1 MPTRSSRL
9 IWAFF
14 VVGLFASGLAYWQ
27 SRNLIERE
35 LDARLQLATTE
46 VISRLLRQ
54 VNAYAEVLRGV
65 QAQFIVHPDLSRRDF
80 QRLYRA
86 LSLEARLPG
95 VQGIAFSARVAPASR
110 EAVDTVLERELKD
123 NDLGYPTAFR
133 RAEIGLE
140 DAYIVR
146 YVEPIAVNRVGVGI
160 NQSDGG
166 IRRAS
171 IQRARDTGDLSVS
184 SRLQFLARPDA
195 PEGAIFFLPLYR
207 GGTVPSTLDQR
218 RTEFSGVVS
227 IAVRLDD
234 MLRDVFGPKLLDDLD
249 IEIYDLQPAQG
260 QSLQYDRHHLLF
272 DSGNSAGAVSL
283 HGGNAAFPHQRT
295 EDLEIGGSTWRVQ
308 VTALPT
314 LVRASQRW
322 LPPLA
327 ALGTALLSVLAFCF
341 MRMLEHRRRAA
352 SARANVAEQALQ
364 SKEAQLSRISDAIEQ
379 MLWTISIPDRQ
390 IRFVS
395 PAVEAICGRP
405 AQAFYDAP
413 QLWLGCLH
421 PEDKESILALMEQ
434 ITVTGTEEFECRIV
448 RPDAAVRWIKGKAH
462 FTAGIRPGTGRIDG
476 ILTDVTELRR
486 AHAALLRNNRALRAI
501 HACDAVIAGATDET
515 DLLQGICE
523 VMVDAGY
530 RLAWAGVLR
539 GEMEALLVP
548 VASAGEHQD
557 YLGSLQDALAL
568 GERDP
573 GPLGEALRTRAPVIA
588 NRLASDAR
596 FAQRRDEALR
606 RELYAKLT
614 LPLSDGDQPIGLLN
628 VYAQEED
635 AFDAEEVRLLDGLA
649 QGVAVALQ
657 SYQHRRARSAAEA
670 ALRLRQRAIEAC
682 ANPIAITR
690 FEAPH
695 YPTQYVNPAFER
707 VTGYPASA
715 ILGQG
720 LRLLCREDLDQ
731 AGVAELDA
739 AHAQQRDGHA
749 VIRGYR
755 RDGSMFWADVYL
767 APVRDEAGQVTHF
780 VAAIY
785 DITTSRQYEADL
797 EYRTNF
803 DGLTGLPN
811 RNLLRD
817 RAEQA
822 LALAK
827 RDKRSAWLVCIDLD
841 RLKFVNDTLGHDAGD
856 SVLQQVAQRLSAALP
871 ATDTVARANGDA
883 FVVVLSDATDEHA
896 AAATMQRLMETV
908 AKPLTVKGHEYFL
921 TCSAGVA
928 VYPADGADVESLM
941 RHADIAMH
949 RAKELGRNTFQ
960 FYTRA
965 LNARAMER
973 LRLEADLRHA
983 VRREELVLHY
993 QPQVDLHSGRIVGM
1007 EALVRWQHPQLG
1019 MVSPSRFIGVA
1030 EETGLIS
1037 QIGEWVLRTACQQ
1050 NKRWQDAGYG
1060 ALRVAA
1066 NVSANQF
1073 HQQNLM
1079 QIVVSVLEET
1089 GLAGACLDIE
1099 LTEGVVMTDVEYV
1112 VGILHQIKKLGVKL
1126 SIDDF
1131 GTGYSSLAY
1140 LRRLPVDALKIDQS
1154 FVRNLTTNDDEA
1166 AIVRSVIA
1174 LAHSLGLQVIAEG
1187 VETAAQ
1193 LTYLQ
1198 DHGCDQIQGYYFS
1211 EPLPADAFERLL
1223 AQDRHLRLANELPLT
1238 LESRP

>member
-9 IWAFF
+9 VWAFL
-14 VVGLFASGLAYWQ
+14 VVGLFAGGLAYWQ
-27 SRNLIERE
+27 SRTLIERE

-46 VISRLLRQ
+46 VTNRLLRQ

-65 QAQFIVHPDLSRRDF
+65 QAHFIVHPDLSRRDF

-86 LSLEARLPG
+86 LSLEARLSG
-95 VQGIAFSARVAPASR
+95 VQGIAFSTRVARASR
-110 EAVDTVLERELKD
+110 EAFDTVLERELKD
-123 NDLGYPTAFR
+123 NDLGYPTTFR
-133 RAEIGLE
+133 RAEIGSE
-140 DAYIVR
+140 DSYIIR
-146 YVEPIAVNRVGVGI
+146 YAEPIARNRVGVGI

-166 IRRAS
+166 IRRAA
-171 IQRARDTGDLSVS
+171 IQRARDMGDLSVS
-184 SRLQFLARPDA
+184 PRLQFLARPDA

-207 GGTVPSTLDQR
+207 GGTAPSTLDQR
-218 RTEFSGVVS
+218 RAEFSGVVS

-234 MLRDVFGPKLLDDLD
+234 MLRDVFGPKVLDDLD
-249 IEIYDLQPAQG
+249 VEIYDLQPAQG
-260 QSLQYDRHHLLF
+260 QSLRYDRHHLLF

-283 HGGNAAFPHQRT
+283 HAGNAAFPHQRT

-314 LVRASQRW
+314 LIRASQRW

-327 ALGTALLSVLAFCF
+327 ALGTGLLSVLAFCF
-341 MRMLEHRRRAA
+341 MRMLEIRRRAA
-352 SARANVAEQALQ
+352 NARANVAEQALQ

-395 PAVEAICGRP
+395 AAVEAICGRP
-405 AQAFYDAP
+405 ALSFYDAP
-413 QLWLGCLH
+413 LLWLECLH
-421 PEDKESILALMEQ
+421 PQDKESILALMEQ

-448 RPDAAVRWIKGKAH
+448 RPDGAVRWVKGKAH
-462 FTAGIRPGTGRIDG
+462 FTAGTTPSAGCIDG
-476 ILTDVTELRR
+476 ILTDITELRR

-523 VMVDAGY
+523 VMVDTGY
-530 RLAWAGVLR
+530 RMAWAGVLR

-573 GPLGEALRTRAPVIA
+573 GPLGEALRTRGPVIA

-596 FAQRRDEALR
+596 FAQQRDEAIR
-606 RELYAKLT
+606 REFHAKLT
-614 LPLSDGDQPIGLLN
+614 LPLSDSGQPMGLLN
-628 VYAQEED
+628 VYAREED

-649 QGVAVALQ
+649 QGVAVALR
-657 SYQHRRARSAAEA
+657 SYQHRRARSAAET
-670 ALRLRQRAIEAC
+670 ALCLRQRAIEAC

-690 FEAPH
+690 FEAPG

-720 LRLLCREDLDQ
+720 LRLLCRDDLDQ

-739 AHAQQRDGHA
+739 AHKQQRDGHA

-767 APVRDEAGQVTHF
+767 APVRDETGQVTHF

-785 DITTSRQYEADL
+785 DITSSRQYEAEL

-817 RAEQA
+817 RAAQA

-827 RDKRSAWLVCIDLD
+827 RNKRSAWIVCMDLD

-871 ATDTVARANGDA
+871 ATNTVARANGDA

-896 AAATMQRLMETV
+896 AAAATQRLMETV
-908 AKPLTVKGHEYFL
+908 TKPLTVKGHEYFL
-921 TCSAGVA
+921 TCCAGVA
-928 VYPADGADVESLM
+928 VYPTDGVDAESLM
-941 RHADIAMH
+941 RHANIAMH
-949 RAKELGRNTFQ
+949 RAKEVGRSTFQ

-973 LRLEADLRHA
+973 LRLEGDLRHA
-983 VRREELVLHY
+983 VQRDELVLHY

-1037 QIGEWVLRTACQQ
+1037 PIGEWVLGTACKQ

-1060 ALRVAA
+1060 DLRVAV
-1066 NVSANQF
+1066 NVSAQQF
-1073 HQQNLM
+1073 HQQDLM
-1079 QIVVSVLEET
+1079 QIVVGVLEET
-1089 GLAGACLDIE
+1089 GLAGSCLDIE
-1099 LTEGVVMTDVEYV
+1099 LTEGVVMTDVEHAV
-1112 VGILHQIKKLGVKL
+1112 RILHQMKGLGVKL

-1140 LRRLPVDALKIDQS
+1140 LRRLPVDVLKIDQS
-1154 FVRNLTTNDDEA
+1154 FVRNLTAHDDEA

-1193 LTYLQ
+1193 LAYLRG
-1198 DHGCDQIQGYYFS
+1198 HGCDQVQGYYFS
-1211 EPLPADAFERLL
+1211 EPLPADAFEQLL
-1223 AQDRHLRLANELPLT
+1223 AQGKHLPPANELTPMVN
-1238 LESRP
+1238 SRP